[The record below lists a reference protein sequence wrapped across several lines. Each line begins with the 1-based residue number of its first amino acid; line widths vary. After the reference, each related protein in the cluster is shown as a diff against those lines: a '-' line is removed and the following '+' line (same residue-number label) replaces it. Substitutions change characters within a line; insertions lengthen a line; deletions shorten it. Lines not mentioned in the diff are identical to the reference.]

1 MTPLQTVFQFLS
13 AVVSIYMLL
22 IIFRVLLSWF
32 QGRLNGKGV
41 EILVK
46 VTDPYLDRF
55 RNISWLHF
63 GFLDFSPVVAIALLG
78 LLSQI
83 FTSFAITGQLTVWM
97 VIAYLI
103 RSIWSFISFFA
114 DALIILMVFRLI
126 TVTFFSGW
134 SHQLL
139 FQLDNL
145 LYKVVSRILGM
156 FTTKNTKFSVALAVS
171 ALILLAARV
180 AIAFAVTFLLSYLM
194 SL

>member
-41 EILVK
+41 DLLIK

-55 RNISWLHF
+55 RNISWLRF

-97 VIAYLI
+97 VVAFLI

-156 FTTKNTKFSVALAVS
+156 FTTKNTKFSIALAVS
-171 ALILLAARV
+171 ALVLLVARV